1 MRRLAPS
8 EPESSG
14 TPHHLA
20 TQTLVV
26 DDRDGPKIRR
36 SLEGY
41 SAERIGEQY
50 GAVMA
55 SGKSRVVFTLKGR
68 RYELTRDQVA
78 TRLEGLRP
86 EGIQTHAVKVGES
99 WYPVLQA
106 FEVAIETSRAAFN
119 TYTARRHLA
128 NLGFEVPGQVQQGH
142 VAPHGKGTG
151 GRVGVDESWHT
162 EAAVQAAVVAALHE
176 VGWTIR
182 SQANTATKEHGIDV
196 VAERDTV
203 TVGIEVKGFPS
214 PDYVDPRRAG
224 EQKRT
229 QPSTQDGHWYAQA
242 ILAAMRL
249 RSRHPE
255 YLSVIALPDFPRY
268 RTLHAETVNS
278 LDAAGVKVW
287 WIGQDGSVDGPS

>member
-1 MRRLAPS
+1 M
-8 EPESSG
+8 
-14 TPHHLA
+14 
-20 TQTLVV
+20 
-26 DDRDGPKIRR
+26 
-36 SLEGY
+36 EGY

-50 GAVMA
+50 GAVVA
-55 SGKSRVVFTLKGR
+55 SDVSQVRFTLKGR

-78 TRLEGLRP
+78 ARLTDVRP
-86 EGIQTHAVKVGES
+86 EGIQTHAVKVGET
-99 WYPVLQA
+99 WYPVRQA
-106 FEVAIETSRAAFN
+106 LEVAIETSRAAFN

-128 NLGFEVPGQVQQGH
+128 NLGFEVRGEMQQGH
-142 VAPHGKGTG
+142 GASDGAGMG
-151 GRVGVDESWHT
+151 GRVEVDESWHT

-214 PDYVDPRRAG
+214 REYVDPRRAG
-224 EQKRT
+224 EPKRT
-229 QPSTQDGHWYAQA
+229 QPSTQAGHWYAQA
-242 ILAAMRL
+242 ILAGMRL

-278 LDAAGVKVW
+278 LDAAGIHVW
-287 WIGQDGSVDGPS
+287 WVTHGGSVVGPS